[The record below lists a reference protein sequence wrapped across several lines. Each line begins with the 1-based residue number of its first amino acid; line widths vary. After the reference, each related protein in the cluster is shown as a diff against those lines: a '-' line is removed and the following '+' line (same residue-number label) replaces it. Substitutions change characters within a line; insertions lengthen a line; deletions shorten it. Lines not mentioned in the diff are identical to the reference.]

1 MARYLGTGAV
11 GVFFDIRATVVCV
24 YEILPVDP
32 DAKRVLG
39 ARVDDTAIRS
49 LTTLCT
55 ISNQNLILVANCIRV
70 MRLSSL
76 DVFFMQ
82 SCEARVLG
90 LLFGNV
96 RLVSDKI
103 VRDDLFSVRFGPPIL
118 ASV

>member
-1 MARYLGTGAV
+1 
-11 GVFFDIRATVVCV
+11 
-24 YEILPVDP
+24 
-32 DAKRVLG
+32 
-39 ARVDDTAIRS
+39 
-49 LTTLCT
+49 
-55 ISNQNLILVANCIRV
+55 

-76 DVFFMQ
+76 DVFFML